1 MQAILGILIM
11 FICICVVDKNNNKED
26 SPLWISAVG
35 LIGIVFGMGILGMA
49 IL

>member
-1 MQAILGILIM
+1 MQIILGILIM
-11 FICICVVDKNNNKED
+11 FVCLYVVDKNNNKED

-35 LIGIVFGMGILGMA
+35 VIGIVFGMGVLGMA